1 MQTIQTVHWTVNMA
15 VLYSSSTIADKTN
28 RDICL
33 QCITSKVIK
42 CSKQLARY
50 FSTEAVYL
58 CTEFFRLFSI
68 LHTVFCFICFRISER
83 WSSLFQLW
91 NIICVLY
98 RLKQSL
104 NIAFFSFCFVC
115 YTGTRFNTRVPWT
128 YRFCSIY
135 QAIHF
140 NYNAVSIYGVFW
152 WTFKVYNEFSSR
164 LHSNKHTHTHARFT
178 HFMLNAYSG
187 YGIQWKSGE

>member
-1 MQTIQTVHWTVNMA
+1 MHNFKGDKVQQTVGEIFFHRSGLPVHGI
-15 VLYSSSTIADKTN
+15 SSSF
-28 RDICL
+28 
-33 QCITSKVIK
+33 
-42 CSKQLARY
+42 
-50 FSTEAVYL
+50 FSV
-58 CTEFFRLFSI
+58 
-68 LHTVFCFICFRISER
+68 LHTVFCFICFRISDR

-104 NIAFFSFCFVC
+104 NMAFFFVLFCFVC

-135 QAIHF
+135 QAIHS

-164 LHSNKHTHTHARFT
+164 LHSNKPTHTFHSFYAECLFRRWLVFNGNQVKRI
-178 HFMLNAYSG
+178 NALLSVKQFY
-187 YGIQWKSGE
+187 WVDVMR